1 MHAVMLLQGVKRK
14 VSHML
19 DQETVDEGQEI
30 IGRIEDNIA
39 TVIIGKDEAI
49 GLVVLSLIAKGHVLL
64 EDLPGT
70 GKTTLVSTLARS
82 IDCDFNR
89 IQFTPDIMPSD
100 VAGFSIYNQKT
111 MDFEFRPGGVMSNIV
126 LADEINRASAKTQS
140 ALLEAMEERQVT
152 VDAKTYKL
160 DEPFMVLATQNPI
173 EQYGTYPLPE
183 AQIDRF
189 LIKLSLGY
197 PEFDQEVEA
206 LMLGN
211 SAKDALQSV
220 ATKEDVLNLRDW
232 SDQVYLSKMVFRYIT
247 EIVTA
252 TRNNP
257 EVQIG
262 SSIRGGLA
270 LVSLGRAYALSQG
283 RNYVLPDDVKYL
295 VPFALGHR
303 IILGHEAK
311 VASRSPQD
319 VLATIVSN
327 IAVPYIDEDELKG
340 LKQQGEDFNAEES
353 LKQGEGLE
361 QQDDGMS
368 PKEGFDLE
376 ENSDHE
382 DGVGSEETPELD
394 DITTSEEI
402 PELEPAPGQEE
413 IPELEEAGEADEADE
428 TSEAEEAAEA
438 DEAVQDQEESE

>member
-1 MHAVMLLQGVKRK
+1 MLRQSDVNNAKIIFDRIRDN
-14 VSHML
+14 VS
-19 DQETVDEGQEI
+19 
-30 IGRIEDNIA
+30 
-39 TVIIGKDEAI
+39 TVIIGKEEAI
-49 GLVVLSLIAKGHVLL
+49 SLVILALISKGHVLL

-70 GKTTLVSTLARS
+70 GKTTLVSSLARS
-82 IDCDFNR
+82 IDCDFKR

-100 VAGFSIYNQKT
+100 VSGFSIFNQKT
-111 MDFEFRPGGVMSNIV
+111 MDFEFRPGGVMSNLV

-160 DEPFMVLATQNPI
+160 EEPFMVLATQNPI

-206 LMLGN
+206 IMLGN
-211 SAKDALQSV
+211 KAKDALAAV
-220 ATKEDVLNLRDW
+220 ATKQDILDLRICADE
-232 SDQVYLSKMVFRYIT
+232 VYMSKIVYDYIV

-252 TRNNP
+252 TRSNT
-257 EVQIG
+257 EIQIG

-270 LVSLGRAYALSQG
+270 LSALAHAYALSQG

-303 IILGHEAK
+303 IALSHEAK

-319 VLATIVSN
+319 VLASIVSS
-327 IAVPYIDEDELKG
+327 IAVPYISDEELRG
-340 LKQQGEDFNAEES
+340 LKPAQQGSSSGSSGAARSAGGAGTAGASGAARSAGGAGAAGAARSAGAAGSAGASGAARSNTQTSGKAVGQTERQTA
-353 LKQGEGLE
+353 KQAVE
-361 QQDDGMS
+361 QAADTRSGNKSSVDPAGQQGGM
-368 PKEGFDLE
+368 
-376 ENSDHE
+376 
-382 DGVGSEETPELD
+382 
-394 DITTSEEI
+394 DI
-402 PELEPAPGQEE
+402 AQ
-413 IPELEEAGEADEADE
+413 
-428 TSEAEEAAEA
+428 AARQA
-438 DEAVQDQEESE
+438 AKRD